1 MALPLIPIIMAVAAL
16 GSGIVQGI
24 SNAKNAKSE
33 AEAVVQQLQAQAGER
48 ARQAKKLMQQQKTS
62 FLKSG
67 VYFDSGSPLAVLDET
82 FDTMNKDINDM
93 SKDANAKINN
103 LMRQG
108 KTAFYSSIVEGIGN
122 AALGYFMGGGKG
134 ISSLLGGSSSSSALS
149 TLGSKVSGSKLGT
162 AVSNWYNSARGW
174 NKGGFGSVSSGSG
187 LPSNNNIR
195 IS

>member
-33 AEAVVQQLQAQAGER
+33 AEAVAQQLQAQAGER

-134 ISSLLGGSSSSSALS
+134 LSSILGKSSTTTVGSLKSKLS
-149 TLGSKVSGSKLGT
+149 TTLQNVTGKYRGSFNQTLPT
-162 AVSNWYNSARGW
+162 SN
-174 NKGGFGSVSSGSG
+174 G
-187 LPSNNNIR
+187 LPSNNGTL